1 MRSKSLKTVT
11 VLTVLTYI
19 VLNMAHPVTPMFITQ
34 NKLPSY
40 LFGVFFAAMSIGNFI
55 FSPIWGKLS
64 DKGGRIKFM
73 ILGILGYGI
82 SQVGFGSS
90 NYCFLEVYRWSISYK
105 LFNSNSCLYCRY
117 YR

>member
-40 LFGVFFAAMSIGNFI
+40 LFGVF
-55 FSPIWGKLS
+55 LQ
-64 DKGGRIKFM
+64 
-73 ILGILGYGI
+73 L
-82 SQVGFGSS
+82 
-90 NYCFLEVYRWSISYK
+90 
-105 LFNSNSCLYCRY
+105 CL
-117 YR
+117 